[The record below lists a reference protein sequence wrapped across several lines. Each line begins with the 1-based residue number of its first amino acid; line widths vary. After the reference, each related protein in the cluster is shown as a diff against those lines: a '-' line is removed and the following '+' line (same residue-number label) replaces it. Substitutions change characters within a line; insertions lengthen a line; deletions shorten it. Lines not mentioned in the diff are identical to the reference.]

1 MENEL
6 EKALESKFFCPTRF
20 AQEIESLVLTNE
32 DMNYIDAIVYFCE
45 QNSIDVESIPK
56 LISKPLKEKIK
67 YEAMELN
74 FLIESKFF
82 CPTRFAQEI
91 ESLVLTNEDMN
102 YIDAIVY
109 FCEQNSIDVESI
121 PKLISKPLKEKIK
134 YEAMEL
140 NFLKKTS
147 RAKLV
152 F

>member
-6 EKALESKFFCPTRF
+6 QKAIEDKFFCPTKF
-20 AQEIESLVLTNE
+20 TQQIEELVQVNE
-32 DMNYIDAIVYFCE
+32 DMNYIDAIIHFCE
-45 QNSIDVESIPK
+45 KNNIDVES
-56 LISKPLKEKIK
+56 
-67 YEAMELN
+67 
-74 FLIESKFF
+74 
-82 CPTRFAQEI
+82 
-91 ESLVLTNEDMN
+91 V
-102 YIDAIVY
+102 
-109 FCEQNSIDVESI
+109 